1 MPELREEIKT
11 VLAQNDGIFTSK
23 ALQAMTKLDSFLKET
38 LRVYPATMGELLSL
52 FEPHAWNLVLTVT
65 LPIASFQR
73 KVLRTF
79 TLSDGRTIPAGVT
92 IEVPAVAISSDPEVF
107 SDADEYDPLRFYKL
121 REHAKASSKES
132 GALNQFVSVSAN
144 SLNFGY
150 GRHACPGRF
159 FAANEIKMI
168 FANALLKYDFK
179 LPEGQTERYPN
190 MEFAHMVSCDEL
202 EPRAVIVMSQI
213 LNVFIV
219 YSRSGEADSA

>member
-1 MPELREEIKT
+1 
-11 VLAQNDGIFTSK
+11 
-23 ALQAMTKLDSFLKET
+23 
-38 LRVYPATMGELLSL
+38 
-52 FEPHAWNLVLTVT
+52 

-79 TLSDGRTIPAGVT
+79 TLSDGRVVPAGVT

-107 SDADEYDPLRFYKL
+107 QNPEEFDPLRFHKM
-121 REHAKASSKES
+121 RQHAKETSNES

-168 FANALLKYDFK
+168 FGQFIMKYDLK
-179 LPEGQTERYPN
+179 LPDGETKRYPN
-190 MEFAHMVSCDEL
+190 MEFAHMVSTLSPCCTFL
-202 EPRAVIVMSQI
+202 
-213 LNVFIV
+213 
-219 YSRSGEADSA
+219 SANKYRNSLSLMLRRRL